1 MSTATTKKQECEKHM
16 NMQQQS
22 GQTPMNFAQP
32 PAILSTKDFLYIED
46 ILSWNLA
53 IIKKAHAYAAMC
65 QDQDVIQA
73 MNRTSQ
79 LHIRHYQ
86 DILNHLGK
94 HIQATAMAG
103 GVMQ

>member
-1 MSTATTKKQECEKHM
+1 M

-22 GQTPMNFAQP
+22 GQSPMNFAQP
-32 PAILSTKDFLYIED
+32 PAFLSTKDFAYIED
-46 ILSWNLA
+46 MLSWNLE
-53 IIKKAHAYAAMC
+53 IIKKAHAYASMC

-73 MNRTSQ
+73 MNRTCQ

-86 DILNHLGK
+86 SILNHLGK
-94 HIQATAMAG
+94 HAQATQMAG